1 MLTVFGD
8 RDGKQYEKLMAK
20 LPEARTKG
28 GRFGIAPQWGR
39 KHEFA
44 RANNLLMLLFDAAIG
59 VRLGKLGKPLK
70 PFGEKEGWLGDV
82 SGWKEGGSEIAPFE
96 KYKGDK
102 AKACWFPDAKTAYA
116 WQAFVTFKPQ
126 LKLKNPPGLGDGQPF
141 ILHKVGEA
149 IEVQVAGK
157 PKTKGAIEV
166 WAGTKRLGELAE
178 GKLMVKF
185 SEPGFYPVF
194 LKALNDE
201 GAVIRSR
208 PNTLIVQ

>member
-1 MLTVFGD
+1 M
-8 RDGKQYEKLMAK
+8 
-20 LPEARTKG
+20 
-28 GRFGIAPQWGR
+28 
-39 KHEFA
+39 
-44 RANNLLMLLFDAAIG
+44 
-59 VRLGKLGKPLK
+59 
-70 PFGEKEGWLGDV
+70 

-166 WAGTKRLGELAE
+166 WTAPLHCPDFFSGMVEEGVVWTVNRGAAVCFPSNLGRAC
-178 GKLMVKF
+178 
-185 SEPGFYPVF
+185 
-194 LKALNDE
+194 
-201 GAVIRSR
+201 SR
-208 PNTLIVQ
+208 PGGVSIFKTDHNEDIHTCSLSLDDIPAGLGGPGCGHRVH